1 MNAVKQPIIRQ
12 LLVGPFAVF
21 TYIVACPQTREGVI
35 IDPAGEN
42 ERIQSLLKEEGI
54 RVKYILNTHG
64 HADHVLENE
73 ALRLAIRA
81 PTCMHEADNRFFSSE
96 EMKEV
101 SRKELGLAPAGA
113 VERELKDGD
122 WLKVGSLMIKTIH
135 TPGHSPGSVCYYV
148 DGNLFTGDTLFVGAA
163 GRTDLAGGSLETL
176 VESIEKKILVL
187 PEETVIW
194 PGHDY
199 GETPTSTI
207 GREMEENPY
216 ITDFILDA

>member
-1 MNAVKQPIIRQ
+1 MNAVTQPIIRQ

-21 TYIVACPQTREGVI
+21 TYIVACPRTREGVI

-73 ALRLAIRA
+73 ALRIAIGA

-113 VERELKDGD
+113 VDRELKDGD
-122 WLKVGSLMIKTIH
+122 LLKVGSLMIKTIH

-148 DGNLFTGDTLFVGAA
+148 EGNLFTGDTLFVGAA

-176 VESIEKKILVL
+176 VESIEKKILAL
-187 PEETVIW
+187 PVETVIW